1 MKLKGSLINFASVG
15 SSDVNVWDTFMSDDG
30 GSPSAD
36 PNVWITDSTDV
47 EFLLGAAV
55 GEGSHSRGGGD
66 NEIAAYNSTNVR
78 IKGTQ
83 VLNSG
88 VSAIYLVNGDSC
100 RVENA
105 TLLNAAGWGLDIVGG
120 SDNFAAVNNY
130 VEDSQ
135 YGGSVFHQNIQSGG
149 GTHTG
154 NTFNSNDTSGYASCN
169 AINVAGDLAALTV
182 SGNTTTP
189 GADHLHPV
197 MVTSRIRHSGAFPRR
212 RTIAR
217 REH

>member
-1 MKLKGSLINFASVG
+1 
-15 SSDVNVWDTFMSDDG
+15 MSG
-30 GSPSAD
+30 TRSCPTTAAVRRPIRTSGSPTPPMWNSSWARPSAKA
-36 PNVWITDSTDV
+36 PIP
-47 EFLLGAAV
+47 GAAATV
-55 GEGSHSRGGGD
+55 KSPPTTRQTSGSRARRS
-66 NEIAAYNSTNVR
+66 STR
-78 IKGTQ
+78 
-83 VLNSG
+83 
-88 VSAIYLVNGDSC
+88 VSAPSISST
-100 RVENA
+100 A
-105 TLLNAAGWGLDIVGG
+105 IVPRRERDTAQRRRLGSRHRGG